1 MILLC
6 FLTTVFLDFPIG
18 LFACVDCYYGLTLL
32 PGFSLRLTDY
42 PWTVERLD
50 CFLVT
55 DPLPGY
61 TCMFSVVCNK
71 LPQMDSNAAS
81 ASSLQNTSPTL
92 NPAEVSNLQAAFAY
106 QSELLKSYQEQL
118 AKLQSVNEHLTHY
131 VRSLPPPMPST
142 VSFALPNKFD
152 EEKRCAFLMT
162 LLTGRALDWASAVW
176 DADPQLK
183 KSVEYFLLQI
193 QEVFEYP
200 AGSRDISMQLI
211 HAKQGNRTAAEYAIE
226 FRTLA
231 AQSGWNDVS
240 LKAIFYNRLNIDLQT
255 ELACRRE
262 NSSFS
267 ELINLTIKIDNL
279 MRQSPKQR
287 SSKSNRHMSS
297 IGDPATE
304 QTPSEPMQLNASR
317 LTEEE
322 RVRRRLNHLCFYCG
336 GPGHRSNG
344 CSLKSKNSSGVNIK
358 NLSLQY
364 KSLTLLVTIRTD
376 TLSLDLTAMIDSG
389 AALNLINQDIV
400 KKYNI
405 PTQPCI
411 PPIQIKAINDTLI
424 DHGIH
429 HQTKTVTLQIGL
441 LHQESIT
448 LHVVDSP
455 KYEVILGFPWLSIH
469 DPDISWFQGELT
481 HWSRFCMENCLL
493 GQPQPCLT
501 TSIESPDTQV
511 KITIPSH
518 YQDLSEVFSKTK
530 ATQLPPHHPW
540 DCAIEL
546 LPNAMPPKS
555 KVYPLSRME
564 DQAMED
570 YIEEALESGFIRVS
584 TPPAAAGFFFV
595 SKKDGGLRPCI
606 DYRGLNNVT
615 VKFRYPLPLVPPALE
630 QLREATIYTK
640 LDLRSAYNLIR
651 IKEGDEW
658 KTAFLTTRGHYEYQV
673 MPYGLANAPAVFQS
687 FINEILKDFMNKFVI
702 AYIDDILIFS
712 KSEAEHITHVRAVL
726 SRLLDHQ
733 LYVKAEKC
741 EFHVHQTSFLGYQV
755 SHQGVKMD
763 SSKIQAV
770 TEWPQ
775 PSTIKE
781 LQRFLGFANFYR
793 RFIRNYSTIAAPLTS
808 LLKNKPKK
816 LCWTEGADRAFSTL
830 KASFTSAP
838 ILKHPDPEL
847 LFVVEVD
854 ASDCGIGAILSQR
867 HGQPSKLHPCA
878 FYSRKLT
885 SAERNYDVGNKE
897 LLSMKAAIEEW
908 RHWLEGAK
916 PRQAR
921 WALFFTR
928 FNFTVTYRPGSKN
941 SKADAL
947 SRQHDPHLDL
957 LPPEPILPPTVIL
970 APISWDIMEEIQR
983 RHEQDPPPPQCPP
996 NKHYVPLDMRQQVL
1010 QWVHTSLSAGHP
1022 GISRT
1027 LHLVKNSFW
1036 WPSMTADT
1044 STFVK
1049 SCQICAQSKTPKELP
1064 SGLLQPLPI
1073 PQRPWSHLSIDFVTD
1088 LPPSQGFTTILV
1100 IIDRFSKSCRLIPLK
1115 GLPTAIETALALF
1128 NHVFC
1133 VYGLPE
1139 DIVSDRGTQF
1149 TSQVW
1154 KAFCKQLDINVSLT
1168 SGYHP
1173 QSNGQVERLNQ
1184 EIGRYLRSYC
1194 SREQHRWSEF
1204 LPWAEYAQNSLTHS
1218 STGLTPF
1225 QCVLG
1230 FQPPMFPWSGEP
1242 SSVPAVDDWIKRSE
1256 RVWDSA
1262 HVRLQRAVRN
1272 QEIQANRRRLPHP
1285 PYQPGQRVWLSTR
1298 DIKLRLPSRKL
1309 SPRYVGPFKIL
1320 KRVNEVTYQL
1330 ELPPNYRISPSFH
1343 VSLLKLVHPE
1353 ADPGQMA
1360 PEPPPPLDVDGSPA
1374 YQVKELLDSRR
1385 RGGQLQYLVD
1395 WEGYG
1400 PEERSWVA
1408 ANDILDPSLTEEFHR
1423 ARPDRPAPRPRGRPR
1438 RAPGVAPRGR
1448 GTVMPSQQREP
1459 SPEY

>member
-1 MILLC
+1 YCQFTCLTERFLIILICLHVYDSVLFSDYRFLGFPYWIVCLC
-6 FLTTVFLDFPIG
+6 G
-18 LFACVDCYYGLTLL
+18 LLL
-32 PGFSLRLTDY
+32 R
-42 PWTVERLD
+42 
-50 CFLVT
+50 
-55 DPLPGY
+55 
-61 TCMFSVVCNK
+61 
-71 LPQMDSNAAS
+71 
-81 ASSLQNTSPTL
+81 
-92 NPAEVSNLQAAFAY
+92 
-106 QSELLKSYQEQL
+106 
-118 AKLQSVNEHLTHY
+118 
-131 VRSLPPPMPST
+131 
-142 VSFALPNKFD
+142 FALPNKFD
-152 EEKRCAFLMT
+152 GTAEQCKGFVRQVKLYFEYQQDRFESEEKRCVFLMT

-200 AGSRDISMQLI
+200 AGGRDILTQLI
-211 HAKQGNRTAAEYAIE
+211 HAKQGNHTAAEYAIE

-231 AQSGWNDVS
+231 AHSGWNDVS
-240 LKAIFYNRLNIDLQT
+240 LKAIFYNSLNIDLQT

-358 NLSLQY
+358 NLSLLQY
-364 KSLTLLVTIRTD
+364 KSDIA
-376 TLSLDLTAMIDSG
+376 AMIDSG

-424 DHGIH
+424 DHI
-429 HQTKTVTLQIGL
+429 
-441 LHQESIT
+441 
-448 LHVVDSP
+448 
-455 KYEVILGFPWLSIH
+455 ILGFPWLSIH

-493 GQPQPCLT
+493 AQPQPCLT

-530 ATQLPPHHPW
+530 ATQLPPHRPW

-570 YIEEALESGFIRVS
+570 YIEEALESGFIRV
-584 TPPAAAGFFFV
+584 FFFV

-726 SRLLDHQ
+726 SRLLNHQ

-793 RFIRNYSTIAAPLTS
+793 RFIRNFSTIAAPLTS

-830 KASFTSAP
+830 KASFTCAP

-847 LFVVEVD
+847 PFVVEVD

-867 HGQPSKLHPCA
+867 HGQPGKLHPCA

-916 PRQAR
+916 HPFQVITYHKNLEYIKGAKRLNPRQAR

-941 SKADAL
+941 K
-947 SRQHDPHLDL
+947 
-957 LPPEPILPPTVIL
+957 PILPPTVIL

-996 NKHYVPLDMRQQVL
+996 NKHYVPQDMRQQVF
-1010 QWVHTSLSAGHP
+1010 QWVYHTHY
-1022 GISRT
+1022 IWW
-1027 LHLVKNSFW
+1027 KNSFW

-1115 GLPTAIETALALF
+1115 GLPTAMETALALF
-1128 NHVFC
+1128 NHVFR

-1139 DIVSDRGTQF
+1139 DIVSDRGTPF

-1242 SSVPAVDDWIKRSE
+1242 SSVPA

-1298 DIKLRLPSRKL
+1298 DIKL
-1309 SPRYVGPFKIL
+1309 PRYVGPFKIL
-1320 KRVNEVTYQL
+1320 KRVNEVAYQL
-1330 ELPPNYRISPSFH
+1330 ELPLNYRISPSFH
-1343 VSLLKLVHPE
+1343 VSLLKPVHPE

-1374 YQVKELLDSRR
+1374 YQVKELLDSQR